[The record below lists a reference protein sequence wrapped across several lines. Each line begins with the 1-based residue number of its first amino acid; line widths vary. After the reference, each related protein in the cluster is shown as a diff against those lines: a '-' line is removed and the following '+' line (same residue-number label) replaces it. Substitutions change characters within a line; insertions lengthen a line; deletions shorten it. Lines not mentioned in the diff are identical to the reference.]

1 MESNNRRLVEDYIK
15 YYNNMDI
22 PSMLALF
29 SDDAK
34 FESVSNTEGI
44 IKTNDK
50 NQLSNLASASLEFF
64 MQRRQMPL
72 SWVISD
78 NQVAVEIDYWCK
90 LAKDLPNGKKAGDEM
105 KLRGASFF
113 EIRDG
118 LICKLTDYM

>member
-1 MESNNRRLVEDYIK
+1 MEKDNRRLVENYIK
-15 YYNNMDI
+15 HYNNMNI
-22 PSMLALF
+22 QSMLALF
-29 SDDAK
+29 ADNAE

-44 IKTNDK
+44 IKTSNK
-50 NQLSNLASASLEFF
+50 NQLSELASASLEFF
-64 MQRRQMPL
+64 EKRQQMPL

-118 LICKLTDYM
+118 LIRKLTDYM

>member
-1 MESNNRRLVEDYIK
+1 
-15 YYNNMDI
+15 MDI
-22 PSMLALF
+22 ESMLTLF
-29 SDDAK
+29 TDDAE

-44 IKTNDK
+44 VKTSNK
-50 NQLSNLASASLEFF
+50 NQLKELAAASLEFF
-64 MQRRQMPL
+64 EQRRQSPL

-78 NQVAVEIDYWCK
+78 NKVAVEIAYWCK
-90 LAKDLPNGKKAGDEM
+90 LAKDLPNGKKAADEM